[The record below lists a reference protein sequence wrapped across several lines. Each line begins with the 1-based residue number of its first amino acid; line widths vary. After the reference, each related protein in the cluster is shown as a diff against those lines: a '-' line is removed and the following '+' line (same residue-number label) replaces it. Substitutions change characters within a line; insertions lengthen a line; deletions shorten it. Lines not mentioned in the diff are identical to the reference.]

1 MAESIEPAGLP
12 EGVADEAT
20 ASLPVRYGDL
30 TLLLVDDSKSMLLV
44 LEGLLKGKGFGKIT
58 TALNG
63 ESALSCLRSG
73 KFDVILCDWDMP
85 VMNGMQLLKE
95 VKADAELK
103 EIPFLMVTMHTD
115 RNDILKA
122 IRAGVDDYVVKP
134 VQVGSLV
141 KKIADVVRKKRQK
154 NQEP

>member
-1 MAESIEPAGLP
+1 MAAPIDPAAPADGGVG
-12 EGVADEAT
+12 EGT
-20 ASLPVRYGDL
+20 ASAPVRYEDL
-30 TLLLVDDSKSMLLV
+30 SLLLVDDSKSLLLM
-44 LEGLLKGKGFGKIT
+44 LEGQLKGKGFGKIS
-58 TALNG
+58 TASNG
-63 ESALSCLRSG
+63 QNALSCLKSR

-103 EIPFLMVTMHTD
+103 DIPFLLVTVHSD

-134 VQVGSLV
+134 VQVGALV
-141 KKIADVVRKKRQK
+141 KKIADVVQKKRQK
-154 NQEP
+154 NQE